1 MHKID
6 KFLSKLNRKNRDS
19 IEFLIKK
26 VLERKF
32 DNLDNKK
39 LKGFEDIFRV
49 RKGTIRIV
57 YQRNENKV
65 IILVVDK
72 RDDDTY
78 NKF

>member
-32 DNLDNKK
+32 YNLDNKK
-39 LKGFEDIFRV
+39 LKGFKDIFSAAPSFSSHIPERH
-49 RKGTIRIV
+49 
-57 YQRNENKV
+57 Q
-65 IILVVDK
+65 
-72 RDDDTY
+72 
-78 NKF
+78 